1 MYLPQCCSVSPN
13 GRLLMDG
20 LDVADIAR
28 EYGTPLYLMSEES
41 IVSACRLF
49 TDTLKAAY
57 PGQSV
62 TAYASKAL
70 SCKYILSLARR
81 EGLWADV
88 VSGGELYTALAAGF
102 DPRNIIYHGNNK
114 TEGELTY
121 ALASGVGY
129 FVADSTRELYL
140 LDELSGKAGARPDVA
155 LRLKPGI
162 EAHTHEYVQTGK
174 IDSKFGIPMETDEA
188 LRAAEIAAGMKNIS
202 LAGLHCH
209 IGSQIFISE
218 PFVCAAQTLLRFA
231 GQTGLPLRD
240 VNIGGGFGIRYTDSQ
255 TPEDISA
262 MLAAAANA
270 VVLAA
275 GEQGLPL
282 PRLMCEPGRSVVGPA
297 GITLYTVGGVKHIPG
312 VRTYVSVDGG
322 MTDNIR
328 HALYGAE
335 YTAALAERMREPPD
349 AAVTI
354 AGRACESGDLI
365 GTNMPLAN
373 AKPGDILAIFATGAY
388 NYSMASNYNRVPRP
402 PIVVARGGRAEAV
415 VRRETY
421 EDLTR
426 CDL

>member
-1 MYLPQCCSVSPN
+1 
-13 GRLLMDG
+13 MDG